1 MVYSFLKYLF
11 RIAVKAFFRNKK
23 VLGIENIPNS
33 GPLLIVANHPSTF
46 MDPIVIATVIPGEV
60 NFIAKAEAF
69 KSKFAQWLLPRF
81 NMIPVYRKQYDPS
94 LMHKNKDTFRK
105 VFDLLQSGGNVL
117 IFPEGI
123 SITDRKL
130 KEIKTGAAR
139 MALGAEEER
148 DFRLNCRIVPV
159 GLTYSDP
166 HKFQSDLVI
175 RIGEPIEVRN
185 YHDMYL
191 SDEVQASKALTEE
204 IRLCI
209 ESLVVDIQDEAV
221 DVFVSR
227 VETIYKAKL
236 LHEMGCSDRMI
247 DKGLE
252 VSKMITERIHYF
264 MEQQPQRV
272 EETKQKIDHY
282 FQMME
287 RLNLE
292 DRIIRGTDRKLPVML
307 QALFWVF
314 YFVIGFPLFV
324 FGAINNYLPYKIPY
338 QIARLMKAE
347 PQFVGAIMMVSGT
360 FIFLLFY
367 LVQIILMQ
375 HYFQDGMLTIAYA
388 VLLPIS
394 GLFAFRYWRRFI
406 HIRKRW
412 YYFSLFL
419 RRSRLIASMLVL
431 REQILEDLERG
442 RNEYDKLKGNIR

>member
-1 MVYSFLKYLF
+1 
-11 RIAVKAFFRNKK
+11 
-23 VLGIENIPNS
+23 
-33 GPLLIVANHPSTF
+33 
-46 MDPIVIATVIPGEV
+46 
-60 NFIAKAEAF
+60 
-69 KSKFAQWLLPRF
+69 
-81 NMIPVYRKQYDPS
+81 
-94 LMHKNKDTFRK
+94 
-105 VFDLLQSGGNVL
+105 
-117 IFPEGI
+117 
-123 SITDRKL
+123 
-130 KEIKTGAAR
+130 
-139 MALGAEEER
+139 
-148 DFRLNCRIVPV
+148 
-159 GLTYSDP
+159 
-166 HKFQSDLVI
+166 
-175 RIGEPIEVRN
+175 
-185 YHDMYL
+185 
-191 SDEVQASKALTEE
+191 
-204 IRLCI
+204 
-209 ESLVVDIQDEAV
+209 
-221 DVFVSR
+221 
-227 VETIYKAKL
+227 
-236 LHEMGCSDRMI
+236 
-247 DKGLE
+247 
-252 VSKMITERIHYF
+252 